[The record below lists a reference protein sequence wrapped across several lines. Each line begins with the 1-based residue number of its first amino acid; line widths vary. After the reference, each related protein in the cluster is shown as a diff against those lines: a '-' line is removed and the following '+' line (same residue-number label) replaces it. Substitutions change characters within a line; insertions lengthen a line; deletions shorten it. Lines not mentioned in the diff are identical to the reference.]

1 MVVMKD
7 QYVGERMTVYVVQ
20 TCDEGDEFWWDHE
33 THEDSSYAEE
43 VARAVF
49 GTCDH
54 VRVVER
60 VVRILTET
68 VVMEEHTPKDEEV
81 PCPESP

>member
-1 MVVMKD
+1 MKD
-7 QYVGERMTVYVVQ
+7 QRTGERTTVYLVQ
-20 TCDEGDEFWWDHE
+20 TSDDDEYWFDHE

-68 VVMEEHTPKDEEV
+68 VVMEEHTPKDEEYAD
-81 PCPESP
+81 E